1 MSRNEALVTL
11 LFMEPPRAP
20 ASPTRGR
27 GGELGSKPS
36 TWQAFPLLCA
46 ARKAGGSTPPP
57 RVREEV
63 NGC

>member
-27 GGELGSKPS
+27 GGELGSEPS
-36 TWQAFPLLCA
+36 AWQAFPSF
-46 ARKAGGSTPPP
+46 ARPGKPG
-57 RVREEV
+57 VRLPHPVLEEV